1 MKRKRAFVDALADPP
16 VGEKVFNGK
25 EHGALFAAPAAKRE
39 GLVGIFRFKLVE
51 NGLRKRHPARGVAL
65 VCNLLFVKE
74 ALNAA
79 AVGVAHHD
87 HVVDVEVLDG
97 VFDGGEH
104 GVGAPGFL
112 FRRNERGD
120 VSHDEEVARLA
131 AHQDRRI
138 GARVAARDDE
148 GLGILAVGE
157 SVKELG
163 FLKKGVRLEVVE
175 TLDEVVKVGGHVE
188 GLDEF
193 VAVRL
198 WRRSLRFLVTKPTT
212 GPTRGAR

>member
-1 MKRKRAFVDALADPP
+1 MPP
-16 VGEKVFNGK
+16 
-25 EHGALFAAPAAKRE
+25 
-39 GLVGIFRFKLVE
+39 
-51 NGLRKRHPARGVAL
+51 
-65 VCNLLFVKE
+65 
-74 ALNAA
+74 
-79 AVGVAHHD
+79 AHHD

-212 GPTRGAR
+212 GPTRAAR